1 MKIVI
6 TGNLGYVG
14 AWVTRQLRVSYPDAW
29 LVGVDMGYF
38 AHCLTD
44 APCAPEVLLD
54 AQYIADVRRFPTE
67 VLRGTDAVV
76 HLAAVSNDPMGHA
89 YEDVT
94 RQVNHVAAA
103 AVARQAKAAGV
114 SAFVFASSC
123 SVYGAADDRPRTE
136 RSSLNPLTTYAKS
149 KILAEQALCELA
161 GPTFRITCLRFA
173 TACGMSDRLRL
184 DLVLNDFVASAMS
197 TGGITVLSDGTPW
210 RPLINVAD
218 MARAIDWAVGRDADA
233 GGDFLI
239 VNAGSDGWNYQ
250 VSELA
255 DAVARTV
262 PGTEVSINRQAP
274 ADKRSY
280 RVDFSL
286 FASLAPGHQPCAGL
300 TDTVVGL
307 RRGLEC
313 MGFSNP
319 DFRSSSLIRLQAL
332 AALGARGLLGPSLE
346 WTNVPAKS
354 GLVSDPRPPRSELT
368 ARL

>member
-67 VLRGTDAVV
+67 VLRGADAVV

-123 SVYGAADDRPRTE
+123 SVYRSRRRPAAHGTFIIEPAHHVCQVEDPGRAGA
-136 RSSLNPLTTYAKS
+136 L
-149 KILAEQALCELA
+149 
-161 GPTFRITCLRFA
+161 
-173 TACGMSDRLRL
+173 
-184 DLVLNDFVASAMS
+184 
-197 TGGITVLSDGTPW
+197 
-210 RPLINVAD
+210 
-218 MARAIDWAVGRDADA
+218 
-233 GGDFLI
+233 
-239 VNAGSDGWNYQ
+239 
-250 VSELA
+250 
-255 DAVARTV
+255 
-262 PGTEVSINRQAP
+262 
-274 ADKRSY
+274 
-280 RVDFSL
+280 
-286 FASLAPGHQPCAGL
+286 
-300 TDTVVGL
+300 
-307 RRGLEC
+307 
-313 MGFSNP
+313 
-319 DFRSSSLIRLQAL
+319 
-332 AALGARGLLGPSLE
+332 
-346 WTNVPAKS
+346 
-354 GLVSDPRPPRSELT
+354 
-368 ARL
+368 